1 MMSYLLVE
9 MQCLLC
15 CICYRLSGLSANA
28 HKLIYFFNWV
38 PIYLCPQL
46 CVQIYLVDQ
55 MMMMH
60 GFDATKWPLAI
71 DIASHIQERTPTSCA
86 HWRCRNSGHLILKNH
101 ARGGSCA
108 FDDYSIVKWNLSI
121 FGVRSLERFWIVA
134 TFLFNCAM
142 ECLGCWNLMRWW
154 FVPASGSIRL

>member
-1 MMSYLLVE
+1 MVHFFVMQMMSYLLVE

-15 CICYRLSGLSANA
+15 CTCYRLSGLSANA

-71 DIASHIQERTPTSCA
+71 DIASHIQEDTNELCSLEMQKLCD
-86 HWRCRNSGHLILKNH
+86 
-101 ARGGSCA
+101 A
-108 FDDYSIVKWNLSI
+108 FD
-121 FGVRSLERFWIVA
+121 FE
-134 TFLFNCAM
+134 
-142 ECLGCWNLMRWW
+142 E
-154 FVPASGSIRL
+154 